1 MKYPNI
7 NGKLDF
13 INKKRFDYMK
23 KEVFESLRFDN
34 QENDLKIKKDT
45 LEMLAWNITTRI
57 ISRPF

>member
-1 MKYPNI
+1 MKYPRI
-7 NGKLDF
+7 NGNLDS

-45 LEMLAWNITTRI
+45 LEMLAWNITTRL

>member
-1 MKYPNI
+1 MKTYQ
-7 NGKLDF
+7 
-13 INKKRFDYMK
+13 
-23 KEVFESLRFDN
+23 KEDVIKEIQIDN